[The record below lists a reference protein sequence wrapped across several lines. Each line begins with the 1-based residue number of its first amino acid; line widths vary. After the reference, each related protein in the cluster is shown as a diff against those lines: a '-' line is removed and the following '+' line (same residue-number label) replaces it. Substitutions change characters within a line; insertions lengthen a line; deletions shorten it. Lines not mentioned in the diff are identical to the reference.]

1 MSQSFFIS
9 PTRRSFGALGLLL
22 ALGAQAQTPLAPPLP
37 AIAVYSQVAREVSVV
52 QFQEA
57 IGTRINNNV
66 RQRIPVPDGALD
78 KVVVVLAG
86 QALRQAMP
94 MVNPWLVA
102 PTDEDLF
109 DSLQNATEGSKVAIA
124 DDMMA
129 ALKER
134 GSTQLLLFTR
144 FRADATLRAAYSRE
158 GTGQLEGLGFFV
170 DNSTRTKNVD
180 TNLVGVGFLAPYV
193 HFRSTL
199 VDVATQRVLRTRTT
213 TEGYILSAA
222 DAKGSAHP
230 WDVMTPSQ
238 KMNTL
243 RDMLKTEIDR
253 VVPELMAKR

>member
-1 MSQSFFIS
+1 MSRSIFS
-9 PTRRSFGALGLLL
+9 GPTWRSFGALGMLL
-22 ALGAQAQTPLAPPLP
+22 ALGAQAQPPPLP
-37 AIAVYSQVAREVSVV
+37 AIAVYSQLAREVSVV
-52 QFQEA
+52 QFQES

-94 MVNPWLVA
+94 TVNPWLVA

-109 DSLQNATEGSKVAIA
+109 DALQNASEGSKVAIA

-144 FRADATLRAAYSRE
+144 FRAEATLRTTDSRE
-158 GTGQLEGLGFFV
+158 GTGQLEGLGFYV
-170 DNSTRTKNVD
+170 DTSTRMKRGD
-180 TNLVGVGFLAPYV
+180 TNEVGIGFLAPYA

-199 VDVATQRVLRTRTT
+199 VDVATQRVLRTQTT
-213 TEGYILSAA
+213 TEGYVLSSARA
-222 DAKGSAHP
+222 QGSTHA

-238 KMNTL
+238 KMSTL
-243 RDMLKTEIDR
+243 RDMLTTEIRR

>member
-1 MSQSFFIS
+1 MSPSILFG
-9 PTRRSFGALGLLL
+9 PTRRGFGALGLLL
-22 ALGAQAQTPLAPPLP
+22 TLGAQAQTPPLP
-37 AIAVYSQVAREVSVV
+37 VIAVYSQVAREVSVV
-52 QFQEA
+52 QFQES
-57 IGTRINNNV
+57 IGSRINNNV
-66 RQRIPVPDGALD
+66 RQRIPVPDGGLD

-109 DSLQNATEGSKVAIA
+109 DTLQNATEGSKVAIV

-144 FRADATLRAAYSRE
+144 FRAEATLRAADSRL
-158 GTGQLEGLGFFV
+158 GSGQLEGLGFFV
-170 DNSTRTKNVD
+170 DTSTRIKRGD
-180 TNLVGVGFLAPYV
+180 TNEVGVGFLAPYA

-199 VDVATQRVLRTRTT
+199 IDVSTQRVLRTQTT
-213 TEGYILSAA
+213 TEGFVLSSARA
-222 DAKGSAHP
+222 QGSTHP
-230 WDVMTPSQ
+230 WDVMTSSE

-243 RDMLKTEIDR
+243 RDMLKTEIGR
-253 VVPELMAKR
+253 AVPELMAKR